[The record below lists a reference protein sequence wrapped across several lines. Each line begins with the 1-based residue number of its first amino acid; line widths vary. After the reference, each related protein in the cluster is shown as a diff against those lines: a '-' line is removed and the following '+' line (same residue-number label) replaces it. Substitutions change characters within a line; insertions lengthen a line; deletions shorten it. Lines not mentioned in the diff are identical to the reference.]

1 MAVSRIEPIVAS
13 DRAEWLA
20 LWQDYLT
27 FYEEDLDPATSEV
40 TWARLLSP
48 DSDMHGAVAR
58 ADDGSS
64 IGIVHW
70 LTHHSTWSTT
80 TYCYLEDLFVSPA
93 VRGGGVGRSLI
104 EHVRDWAEANGCDKA
119 YWLTAETNT
128 RAQALYNAVA
138 TRTGFIH
145 YEIELRA

>member
-1 MAVSRIEPIVAS
+1 
-13 DRAEWLA
+13 
-20 LWQDYLT
+20 
-27 FYEEDLDPATSEV
+27 
-40 TWARLLSP
+40 
-48 DSDMHGAVAR
+48 MHGAIAR
-58 ADDGSS
+58 DDDGSS
-64 IGIVHW
+64 TGIVHW

-80 TYCYLEDLFVSPA
+80 TYCYLEDLFVAPA

-104 EHVRDWAEANGCDKA
+104 KHVRDWAGANGSDKV

-128 RAQALYNAVA
+128 RAQALYNTVA